1 MTKQIITIHVE
12 TDINPSQL
20 LDLALE
26 FALEFGK
33 DVEGATDEP
42 CVVDE
47 ELTSVT
53 DAPEEEE

>member
-12 TDINPSQL
+12 TDIDPSQL

-26 FALEFGK
+26 FGK
-33 DVEGATDEP
+33 HIKDATDEP

-47 ELTSVT
+47 ELTFVT